1 MMTRS
6 KRKERRASSEA
17 ILHSDKGDIEKEA
30 IKIGDENRN

>member
-6 KRKERRASSEA
+6 KREERRASSEA

-30 IKIGDENRN
+30 IKIGDENRD